1 MAVHFWLKKI
11 WKSKFVDHLITAQ
24 MSRPGFALSNVLTIN
39 MFILLQ
45 HFQVWKPNRW
55 CNVGILKRNSI
66 FKFNARILQHKSQRI
81 WGVDLADILIAL
93 YGTKIMTKKCWYLK
107 IIFRIVDICKVSG
120 WLLYRR
126 HCKQNSI
133 ASKHQMSLLYFVTDV
148 FLVFS
153 QSSKPVLLGRK
164 KRIIFT
170 APTKDW

>member
-11 WKSKFVDHLITAQ
+11 WKSKFEDHLITSQ
-24 MSRPGFALSNVLTIN
+24 MSIPGFALSNVLTIN

-66 FKFNARILQHKSQRI
+66 FKFNAHILQHKSQRI
-81 WGVDLADILIAL
+81 WGVDLADILIPL

-107 IIFRIVDICKVSG
+107 IIFGIVDICKVSG
-120 WLLYRR
+120 WLLHRR
-126 HCKQNSI
+126 HCKQNSV
-133 ASKHQMSLLYFVTDV
+133 ASKYQMSLLHFVTDV
-148 FLVFS
+148 SLVLS
-153 QSSKPVLLGRK
+153 QSSKLVLLGRK

-170 APTKDW
+170 ALTKSW